1 MVEGEEM
8 VQENNCLLLSLAS
21 GLLIAENLGTESSV
35 VSLGVSFFGCSC
47 NFPGS
52 LKKKLCY
59 WEVVV
64 EDRILF
70 GVSLAD
76 KKLLMKMIKTET
88 KSLLLLE
95 GSFFLSFF
103 PLSPS
108 SSSGS
113 FSSSS
118 WTLCLESLKSV
129 RDLFL
134 HFKWV

>member
-1 MVEGEEM
+1 
-8 VQENNCLLLSLAS
+8 
-21 GLLIAENLGTESSV
+21 
-35 VSLGVSFFGCSC
+35 
-47 NFPGS
+47 

-95 GSFFLSFF
+95 AAAA
-103 PLSPS
+103 
-108 SSSGS
+108 
-113 FSSSS
+113 
-118 WTLCLESLKSV
+118 
-129 RDLFL
+129 
-134 HFKWV
+134 

>member
-8 VQENNCLLLSLAS
+8 MQENNCLLLSLAS
-21 GLLIAENLGTESSV
+21 GLLIAENLQTESSV

-59 WEVVV
+59 WEVAV

-76 KKLLMKMIKTET
+76 KKLLMKMMKTET
-88 KSLLLLE
+88 KKSPALRR
-95 GSFFLSFF
+95 FFLSFF
-103 PLSPS
+103 LSP
-108 SSSGS
+108 
-113 FSSSS
+113 FTFKLK
-118 WTLCLESLKSV
+118 WKLFFFFLDSLS
-129 RDLFL
+129 
-134 HFKWV
+134 

>member
-1 MVEGEEM
+1 VVEGEEM

-103 PLSPS
+103 PVTFKLKWKLFFFFLDSLS
-108 SSSGS
+108 
-113 FSSSS
+113 
-118 WTLCLESLKSV
+118 
-129 RDLFL
+129 
-134 HFKWV
+134 

>member
-21 GLLIAENLGTESSV
+21 GLLIAENLRTESSV

-88 KSLLLLE
+88 KKSPALRR
-95 GSFFLSFF
+95 FFLSFF
-103 PLSPS
+103 FPPVTFKLKWKLFFFFLDSLS
-108 SSSGS
+108 
-113 FSSSS
+113 
-118 WTLCLESLKSV
+118 
-129 RDLFL
+129 
-134 HFKWV
+134 